1 MIDLKEVTKIFDPR
15 GIAGIHGISLEI
27 GRGEVFALLGPN
39 GSGKTTLAKII
50 SQELLA
56 DSGQVQI
63 KGSIHQFNLRDLPP
77 GLNVQKYLISQI
89 RLEIDDEK
97 KIQLTRD
104 LASLFEFTF
113 QLRQSTS
120 QLSQGQRQKVMLAAE
135 LINSPSIII
144 MDEPF
149 AHLDPLSRREILKD
163 LFDYLKM
170 KEITI
175 FWISHDKDEAF
186 EFSDQIGILQHGKLE
201 QVASPNDFIKNPRNL
216 FVAKFLGHKNFLAL
230 KKTNLG
236 WMSPWGEISSG
247 IAVNEAYLVLP
258 PTALDVNNSDGL
270 EVKILNLYPGPLFWK
285 IELSWESS
293 LFEAWT
299 NQSHLSKGQNAY
311 LKVRLEDC
319 TLIPI

>member
-15 GIAGIHGISLEI
+15 GIAGIHGISLKI
-27 GRGEVFALLGPN
+27 ARGEVFTLLGPN

-50 SQELLA
+50 SQELLT
-56 DSGQVQI
+56 DSGQVHI
-63 KGSIHQFNLRDLPP
+63 EGSIHQFNLRDLPL

-113 QLRQSTS
+113 QLRQSTT

-135 LINSPSIII
+135 LINTPSIII

-163 LFDYLKM
+163 LFDFLKI
-170 KEITI
+170 KEITV
-175 FWISHDKDEAF
+175 FWIGHEKDEAF
-186 EFSDQIGILQHGKLE
+186 EFSDKIGILQHGKLE

-230 KKTNLG
+230 KRTNLG
-236 WMSPWGEISSG
+236 WMSPWGEITSDISD
-247 IAVNEAYLVLP
+247 NEAYLVLP
-258 PTALDVNNSDGL
+258 PTALDVNTSDGI
-270 EVKILNLYPGPLFWK
+270 EVKILNVYPGPLFWK
-285 IELSWESS
+285 IELAWESS
-293 LFEAWT
+293 VFEAWT
-299 NQSHLSKGQNAY
+299 NHSYLSKGQNAY
-311 LKVRLEDC
+311 LMARLEDC